1 MGRRYNKIKI
11 LVKEDRT
18 PYTGKRDLSGGWRK
32 KIISESDWTP
42 VAGSIANSTGT
53 TFEYPGGSRVTVS
66 GLGGVETTPS
76 TVTVNQFGDV
86 FDVPGPNYSQLGL
99 QGYAP
104 PLGGVQ
110 RQTQQSE
117 NERIDAEIRKLEE
130 QIKDSKAKE
139 TAAIDAWNAELRAT
153 MDRHGREWEAV
164 LKKDGVYNPEKHKGL
179 QARHDAE
186 IEAVWDKEPKTE
198 PYETERQNLRSKI
211 FELEK
216 QRPINQQ
223 LDASQ
228 QAYPNLPFM
237 GARVQSAVGAR
248 QSSFSTSDTS
258 QGSYD
263 DFLRDEGMTDPQD
276 GASGPQYSRFGPFR
290 SDLHYQFEAGKIS
303 ERYRKKID
311 AVYDYYSDGAGSY
324 RTMKPVMDLE
334 AERDYLIR
342 ELSIKKTAQD
352 RAYNKAVDQYAK
364 KLEAEK
370 LARRARAAAAPAP
383 PGSVP
388 LPVGP
393 SIWSS
398 GSTTPPPA
406 LRDYRNTSPISP
418 AMSANIGTA
427 GKIMIDYLT
436 KGWDN
441 RVVAD
446 NEYLGRDY
454 IDNQFFKNV
463 IFDNDKTVVGG
474 ADAVVGTG
482 QPPRVDPKTG
492 EIVVRANFDF
502 NKNEY
507 EASGDP
513 EKQEFAQRLK
523 RFGGMSDYAL
533 DAIVDGLPGNLGTL
547 AGMAISPFVAGSKS
561 IGRGNN
567 IPIVIRFTPQELK
580 RKNKEQ
586 YDQLVRMGLIKE
598 SVFDKIKKHR

>member
-1 MGRRYNKIKI
+1 MSRILRHLGNKDFKRTRQRQIGEQ
-11 LVKEDRT
+11 KELAAQKLKEWKEEEAERKQIEEIARPLKSD
-18 PYTGKRDLSGGWRK
+18 WREETQLQ
-32 KIISESDWTP
+32 ESDWIP
-42 VAGSIANSTGT
+42 VAGSIANSSAQTFQYTGLGPDGPT
-53 TFEYPGGSRVTVS
+53 DTFS
-66 GLGGVETTPS
+66 GLGGVEAMPS
-76 TVTVNQFGDV
+76 SVSVTQFGDT
-86 FDVPGPNYSQLGL
+86 FDVDAPNYSQLGL

-130 QIKDSKAKE
+130 QIKQLEQKISDLGEEQITTEPQYTGMSHGDFIDRTNEINDKWNEKTGPLGIIIYGSSSESEKKAAYAKLDVYE
-139 TAAIDAWNAELRAT
+139 RARGEELAEL
-153 MDRHGREWEAV
+153 
-164 LKKDGVYNPEKHKGL
+164 
-179 QARHDAE
+179 DAE
-186 IEAVWDKEPKTE
+186 YKSQTDSHAKAVDAHFISYAAKINSANQKQDALRAKIE
-198 PYETERQNLRSKI
+198 
-211 FELEK
+211 ELEK
-216 QRPINQQ
+216 QRPINKQ

-228 QAYPNLPFM
+228 QAYPNLPM
-237 GARVQSAVGAR
+237 MNARVQ
-248 QSSFSTSDTS
+248 
-258 QGSYD
+258 
-263 DFLRDEGMTDPQD
+263 
-276 GASGPQYSRFGPFR
+276 
-290 SDLHYQFEAGKIS
+290 
-303 ERYRKKID
+303 
-311 AVYDYYSDGAGSY
+311 
-324 RTMKPVMDLE
+324 
-334 AERDYLIR
+334 
-342 ELSIKKTAQD
+342 
-352 RAYNKAVDQYAK
+352 
-364 KLEAEK
+364 
-370 LARRARAAAAPAP
+370 
-383 PGSVP
+383 
-388 LPVGP
+388 P
-393 SIWSS
+393 SP
-398 GSTTPPPA
+398 T
-406 LRDYRNTSPISP
+406 LRDYRNTSPIS
-418 AMSANIGTA
+418 GTA
-427 GKIMIDYLT
+427 MGANLGTAKKIMIDYLT
-436 KGWDN
+436 KDWDN

-513 EKQEFAQRLK
+513 EKQEFSQRLK

-598 SVFDKIKKHR
+598 STFDKIKKHR

>member
-1 MGRRYNKIKI
+1 MGKRYNRIKK
-11 LVKEDRT
+11 LVREDRI
-18 PYTGKRDLSGGWRK
+18 PYIGKRNLTGGWRK

-42 VAGSIANSTGT
+42 VTGSIANSTSQTFVHSTGAT
-53 TFEYPGGSRVTVS
+53 TTIS

-76 TVTVNQFGDV
+76 TVTIDAFGDR
-86 FDVPGPNYSQLGL
+86 FDVPAPEYGQYGM

-130 QIKDSKAKE
+130 QIKESKAKE
-139 TAAIDAWNAELRAT
+139 TAAIDAWNAELLAT
-153 MDRHGREWEAV
+153 MNRHGREWEAV

-186 IEAVWDKEPKTE
+186 IEAVWDKEPKTK
-198 PYETERQNLRSKI
+198 PYETERQNLRVKI
-211 FELEK
+211 AELEK

-228 QAYPNLPFM
+228 QAYPNLPM
-237 GARVQSAVGAR
+237 MNARVQSAVGAR

-258 QGSYD
+258 QD
-263 DFLRDEGMTDPQD
+263 DRVKPVKGNPWEIK
-276 GASGPQYSRFGPFR
+276 SGGPKYSSFGPFR
-290 SDLHYQFEAGKIS
+290 DDQHFENEASRIS
-303 ERYRKKID
+303 ERYRKKIE
-311 AVYDYYSDGAGSY
+311 AIYDYYSDGAGSY
-324 RTMKPVMDLE
+324 RTMKPVMDIE
-334 AERDYLIR
+334 AERD
-342 ELSIKKTAQD
+342 SILRDLYSKKTKQD
-352 RAYNKAVDQYAK
+352 QDYTKAVDQYGK

-370 LARRARAAAAPAP
+370 LARRAAAGVAP
-383 PGSVP
+383 GGVP
-388 LPVGP
+388 LQVGQP
-393 SIWSS
+393 WWSS

-406 LRDYRNTSPISP
+406 PRDYRNTSPVS
-418 AMSANIGTA
+418 GTA
-427 GKIMIDYLT
+427 MGANLGTAKKIMMDYLT
-436 KGWDN
+436 KDWDN

-454 IDNQFFKNV
+454 IDNQFFPNV
-463 IFDNDKTVVGG
+463 AFFKDRTSVGG
-474 ADAVVGTG
+474 ADAVVGNG

-580 RKNKEQ
+580 RKNKKQ

-598 SVFDKIKKHR
+598 STFDKIKKHR

>member
-1 MGRRYNKIKI
+1 MSRILHHVGRNDFKKTRQRQIGEQ
-11 LVKEDRT
+11 KERAAQKLKEWQEAEAERKQIEEAAKS
-18 PYTGKRDLSGGWRK
+18 YKSNWREETQLQ
-32 KIISESDWTP
+32 ESDWTP

-66 GLGGVETTPS
+66 GLGGVEATPS
-76 TVTVNQFGDV
+76 TVTVNQFGDI
-86 FDVPGPNYSQLGL
+86 FDVPAPEYSQLGL
-99 QGYAP
+99 QGYAK
-104 PLGGVQ
+104 PLGSVQ
-110 RQTQQSE
+110 RQTQQTE
-117 NERIDAEIRKLEE
+117 NEKIDAEIRKLEE

-139 TAAIDAWNAELRAT
+139 TAAIDAWNAELIAT

-164 LKKDGVYNPEKHKGL
+164 LKKDGGYNPEKHKGL
-179 QARHDAE
+179 QARHGAEMDA
-186 IEAVWDKEPKTE
+186 IWNKEPKTE
-198 PYETERQNLRSKI
+198 PYETERQNLRTKI
-211 FELEK
+211 FDLEN

-228 QAYPNLPFM
+228 QAYPNLPMM
-237 GARVQSAVGAR
+237 GARVQ
-248 QSSFSTSDTS
+248 
-258 QGSYD
+258 
-263 DFLRDEGMTDPQD
+263 
-276 GASGPQYSRFGPFR
+276 
-290 SDLHYQFEAGKIS
+290 
-303 ERYRKKID
+303 
-311 AVYDYYSDGAGSY
+311 
-324 RTMKPVMDLE
+324 
-334 AERDYLIR
+334 
-342 ELSIKKTAQD
+342 
-352 RAYNKAVDQYAK
+352 
-364 KLEAEK
+364 
-370 LARRARAAAAPAP
+370 
-383 PGSVP
+383 
-388 LPVGP
+388 P
-393 SIWSS
+393 SP
-398 GSTTPPPA
+398 T
-406 LRDYRNTSPISP
+406 LRDYRNTSPVS
-418 AMSANIGTA
+418 GTA
-427 GKIMIDYLT
+427 MGANLGTAKKIMIDYLT
-436 KGWDN
+436 KDWDN

-567 IPIVIRFTPQELK
+567 IPIIIRFTPQELK

-598 SVFDKIKKHR
+598 STFDKIKKHR

>member
-1 MGRRYNKIKI
+1 MSRILRHVGNKDFRRTRQRQIGEQ
-11 LVKEDRT
+11 KERAAQKLKEWQEAEAERKQIEEIARPFKSD
-18 PYTGKRDLSGGWRK
+18 WREETQLQ
-32 KIISESDWTP
+32 ESDWTP
-42 VAGSIANSTGT
+42 VAGSIANSSAQTFQYTGLGPDGPT
-53 TFEYPGGSRVTVS
+53 DTFS
-66 GLGGVETTPS
+66 GLGGVEAMPS
-76 TVTVNQFGDV
+76 SVSVTQFGDT
-86 FDVPGPNYSQLGL
+86 FDVDAPNYSQLGL
-99 QGYAP
+99 QGYAK
-104 PLGGVQ
+104 PLGSVQ
-110 RQTQQSE
+110 RQTQQTE
-117 NERIDAEIRKLEE
+117 NEKIDSEIRKLEE

-228 QAYPNLPFM
+228 QAYPNLPM
-237 GARVQSAVGAR
+237 MNARVSPAAGTLQNPLFDDIEA
-248 QSSFSTSDTS
+248 
-258 QGSYD
+258 YD
-263 DFLRDEGMTDPQD
+263 KLTLAQ
-276 GASGPQYSRFGPFR
+276 
-290 SDLHYQFEAGKIS
+290 K
-303 ERYRKKID
+303 D
-311 AVYDYYSDGAGSY
+311 AVLKAYD
-324 RTMKPVMDLE
+324 RNLK
-334 AERDYLIR
+334 
-342 ELSIKKTAQD
+342 
-352 RAYNKAVDQYAK
+352 N
-364 KLEAEK
+364 
-370 LARRARAAAAPAP
+370 
-383 PGSVP
+383 
-388 LPVGP
+388 
-393 SIWSS
+393 
-398 GSTTPPPA
+398 STPPPPA
-406 LRDYRNTSPISP
+406 LRDYRNTSPISA
-418 AMSANIGTA
+418 AMDANLGTA
-427 GKIMIDYLT
+427 TKIMMDYLT
-436 KGWDN
+436 KDWDN

-523 RFGGMSDYAL
+523 MFGGMSDYAL

-580 RKNKEQ
+580 RKNKKQ
-586 YDQLVRMGLIKE
+586 YDKLVEMGLIKE

>member
-1 MGRRYNKIKI
+1 MSRILRHVGNKDFRRTRQRQIGEQ
-11 LVKEDRT
+11 KERAAQ
-18 PYTGKRDLSGGWRK
+18 KLKEWQEAEAERK
-32 KIISESDWTP
+32 QIEEIARPFKSDWREETQLQESEWFSIP
-42 VAGSIANSTGT
+42 GSGPTNSASQSFQYGGEGGPTA
-53 TFEYPGGSRVTVS
+53 TFS
-66 GLGGVETTPS
+66 GLGGVEAYPS
-76 TVTVNQFGDV
+76 TVDV
-86 FDVPGPNYSQLGL
+86 DGETYNTPNYSQLGL
-99 QGYAP
+99 QGYAK
-104 PLGGVQ
+104 PLGSVQ
-110 RQTQQSE
+110 RQTQQTE
-117 NERIDAEIRKLEE
+117 NEKIDAEIRKLEE
-130 QIKDSKAKE
+130 QIKESKAKE

-186 IEAVWDKEPKTE
+186 IEAVWSKEPKTE
-198 PYETERQNLRSKI
+198 PYETERQNLRTKI
-211 FELEK
+211 FDLEN

-228 QAYPNLPFM
+228 QAYPNLPMM
-237 GARVQSAVGAR
+237 GARVQ
-248 QSSFSTSDTS
+248 
-258 QGSYD
+258 
-263 DFLRDEGMTDPQD
+263 
-276 GASGPQYSRFGPFR
+276 
-290 SDLHYQFEAGKIS
+290 
-303 ERYRKKID
+303 
-311 AVYDYYSDGAGSY
+311 
-324 RTMKPVMDLE
+324 
-334 AERDYLIR
+334 
-342 ELSIKKTAQD
+342 
-352 RAYNKAVDQYAK
+352 
-364 KLEAEK
+364 
-370 LARRARAAAAPAP
+370 
-383 PGSVP
+383 
-388 LPVGP
+388 P
-393 SIWSS
+393 SP
-398 GSTTPPPA
+398 T
-406 LRDYRNTSPISP
+406 LRDYRNTSPVS
-418 AMSANIGTA
+418 GTA
-427 GKIMIDYLT
+427 MGANLGTAKKIMIDYLT
-436 KGWDN
+436 KDWDN

-567 IPIVIRFTPQELK
+567 IPIIIRFTPQELK

-598 SVFDKIKKHR
+598 STFDKIKKHR

>member
-1 MGRRYNKIKI
+1 MSRILHHVGSKDFRRTRQRQIGEQKKYAAQK
-11 LVKEDRT
+11 LKEWQEAESERKQIEEAAK
-18 PYTGKRDLSGGWRK
+18 PYKSNWRDEIDLQ
-32 KIISESDWTP
+32 ESDWSP
-42 VAGSIANSTGT
+42 IAGSGPTNSASQSFSYSTPNSETGQPNT
-53 TFEYPGGSRVTVS
+53 VTVS
-66 GLGGVETTPS
+66 GLGGVESVPS
-76 TVTVNQFGDV
+76 TTTIDSGFGDISSV
-86 FDVPGPNYSQLGL
+86 DAPNYSQLAL

-104 PLGGVQ
+104 LLQIQKRGN
-110 RQTQQSE
+110 QTE
-117 NERIDAEIRKLEE
+117 DERIDSEIRKLEA
-130 QIKDSKAKE
+130 QIKESKAKE
-139 TAAIDAWNAELRAT
+139 TAAIDAWNAELLAT
-153 MDRHGREWEAV
+153 MNRHGREWEAV

-186 IEAVWDKEPKTE
+186 IEAIWSKEPKTE
-198 PYETERQNLRSKI
+198 PYETERQNLRAKI
-211 FELEK
+211 AKLEK

-228 QAYPNLPFM
+228 QVAQTKNTDVFM
-237 GARVQSAVGAR
+237 GARVQ
-248 QSSFSTSDTS
+248 
-258 QGSYD
+258 
-263 DFLRDEGMTDPQD
+263 
-276 GASGPQYSRFGPFR
+276 
-290 SDLHYQFEAGKIS
+290 
-303 ERYRKKID
+303 
-311 AVYDYYSDGAGSY
+311 
-324 RTMKPVMDLE
+324 
-334 AERDYLIR
+334 
-342 ELSIKKTAQD
+342 
-352 RAYNKAVDQYAK
+352 
-364 KLEAEK
+364 
-370 LARRARAAAAPAP
+370 
-383 PGSVP
+383 
-388 LPVGP
+388 P
-393 SIWSS
+393 S
-398 GSTTPPPA
+398 PA
-406 LRDYRNTSPISP
+406 LRDYRNTSPVS
-418 AMSANIGTA
+418 GTA
-427 GKIMIDYLT
+427 MGANLRTAKKIMIDYLT
-436 KGWDN
+436 KDWDN

-561 IGRGNN
+561 IDRGNN

-580 RKNKEQ
+580 RKNKKQ

-598 SVFDKIKKHR
+598 STWSKLKKHR